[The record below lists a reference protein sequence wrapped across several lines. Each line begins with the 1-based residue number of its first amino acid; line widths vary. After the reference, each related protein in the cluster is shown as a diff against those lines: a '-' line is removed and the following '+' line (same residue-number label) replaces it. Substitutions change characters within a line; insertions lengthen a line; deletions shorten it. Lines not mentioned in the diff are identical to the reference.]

1 MSTCKNCGAQLPEN
15 AVFCSTCG
23 TPANAQQAQP
33 GANGASGQQTQSG
46 VNGAFG
52 QQTQP
57 GANGAFGQ
65 QAQPG
70 VNGAFGQQA
79 QPGVNGAFGQQAQS
93 GANGAFGQPQQPG
106 MNAAPGQGM
115 QPNPNM
121 AYGQQMYQTPYPSG
135 QPSGAY
141 GYPNA
146 DLQKSKHNKKVGI
159 IAAVIILVAIIA
171 VIGVLVFKI
180 FSGSRGYESAVKQY
194 VKGIQNHDLQEL
206 TQAFPKELREDIS
219 ESYLFWYS
227 DEDEFW
233 EEFDEYLELRCGD
246 HVKITYRID
255 EAEAFDREDI
265 EDLEEDLEYYYDYE
279 CKISEAY
286 GLEITLVC
294 KGSEDTYEDSM
305 DLVVAKIGGHW
316 YAVDE

>member
-1 MSTCKNCGAQLPEN
+1 MSTCRNCGAQLPEN
-15 AVFCSTCG
+15 AAFCSTCG
-23 TPANAQQAQP
+23 TPVNAQQAQ
-33 GANGASGQQTQSG
+33 S
-46 VNGAFG
+46 
-52 QQTQP
+52 

-70 VNGAFGQQA
+70 
-79 QPGVNGAFGQQAQS
+79 
-93 GANGAFGQPQQPG
+93 ANGAFGQPQQSG

-159 IAAVIILVAIIA
+159 IATVIILAAVIA
-171 VIGVLVFKI
+171 VIGVLVFRI
-180 FSGSRGYESAVKQY
+180 FSGSRGYESAVKHF
-194 VKGIQNHDLQEL
+194 VKGVQERDMQEL
-206 TQAFPKELREDIS
+206 MQAFPKEIREDFSIS
-219 ESYLFWYS
+219 LRLFYD

-233 EEFDEYLELRCGD
+233 EEVYEDIDCGD

-255 EAEAFDREDI
+255 EAEALDQEDI
-265 EDLEEDLEYYYDYE
+265 EDLEGSLEDEYYNE
-279 CKISEAY
+279 WQISEAY
-286 GLEITLVC
+286 DLEITLVC
-294 KGSEDTYEDSM
+294 KGSEGTDEDSAY
-305 DLVVAKIGGHW
+305 LTVAKIGGHW
-316 YAVDE
+316 YVVDM